1 MQRSTT
7 ARIVSALALLLTLW
21 LIWSRLHIVVF
32 VNVPWWG
39 MLLFAIVLFLILDY
53 VIGSVFKKT

>member
-39 MLLFAIVLFLILDY
+39 LLLLAVLVFLVLDY
-53 VIGSVFKKT
+53 IIGSLFKQR